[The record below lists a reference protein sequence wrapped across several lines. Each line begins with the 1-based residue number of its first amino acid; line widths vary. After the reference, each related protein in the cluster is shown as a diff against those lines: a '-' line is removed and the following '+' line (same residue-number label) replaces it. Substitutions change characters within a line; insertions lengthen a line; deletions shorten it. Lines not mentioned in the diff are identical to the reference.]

1 MSSQRYLGDF
11 LAHERGLFHPFFPVS
26 LSFPAKSSVDLP
38 EEARLLQSV
47 QEARKSKIKM
57 RAVSGGDSFPGLQV
71 AIFPS
76 DPHRVDSRDGKP
88 SVSGHLFHK
97 SPAFLN
103 WLPPKACLSPF
114 SWRLG
119 FSPDF

>member
-1 MSSQRYLGDF
+1 MDACLLSDTLGT
-11 LAHERGLFHPFFPVS
+11 FHPFFPVS
-26 LSFPAKSSVDLP
+26 LSFPAKSSVALP

-57 RAVSGGDSFPGLQV
+57 RAVSGGDSFPGLQ
-71 AIFPS
+71 
-76 DPHRVDSRDGKP
+76 DPHRVDSRDGKS